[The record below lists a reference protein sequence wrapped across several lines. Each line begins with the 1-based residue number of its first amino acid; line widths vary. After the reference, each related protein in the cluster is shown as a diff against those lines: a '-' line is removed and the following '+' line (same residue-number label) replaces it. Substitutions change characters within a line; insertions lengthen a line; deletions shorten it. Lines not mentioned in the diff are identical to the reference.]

1 MLYVVQ
7 FRLCCVLFIGNVF
20 VILAMIIEGY
30 GQYTKY
36 EIVLIH
42 LYNLIAFFSVFMYYF
57 AFFLQWRSSLNAMKN
72 FSRNSNLT
80 PSLSIFEVSGYDQEI
95 SQSLESRPYNFD
107 EIILTEP
114 GRVARSERRPAQN
127 QLNSNNGE
135 MNLGILNMVPE
146 PQNDRHDQRLFL
158 DSDQLASRY
167 SWKIEKRVYKFTTY
181 NK

>member
-30 GQYTKY
+30 SQYTKY

-57 AFFLQWRSSLNAMKN
+57 VLHWRSSLNSMKN
-72 FSRNSNLT
+72 FSRNSN
-80 PSLSIFEVSGYDQEI
+80 PAQSLSIFEVSGYDQEI

-107 EIILTEP
+107 EIILSEP
-114 GRVARSERRPAQN
+114 GRVARSERRPVQN

-146 PQNDRHDQRLFL
+146 PQNDLHNQRLFL